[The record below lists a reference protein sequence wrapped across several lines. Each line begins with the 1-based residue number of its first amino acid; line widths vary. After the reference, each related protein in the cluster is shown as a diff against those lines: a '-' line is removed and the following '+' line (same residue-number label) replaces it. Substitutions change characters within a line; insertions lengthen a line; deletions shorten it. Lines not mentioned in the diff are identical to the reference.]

1 MENELLEWT
10 TYRGSRTNPL
20 SSLISNHQ
28 RYVPPSRSFVYKLLC
43 DGSFNYDTQKAGIGV
58 LMFNVNGQTI
68 DGRAG
73 RVFCRAPICAEA
85 LAIHTAVLLA
95 TRTNASSI
103 VLFDCAQLVAAIKN
117 DDDQWPWECA
127 ATIAS
132 IRRLLDCYDF
142 ITIQHCRRE
151 EVAAADR
158 IAKDAREEALAP
170 DWLSSLRYDT
180 LRA

>member
-1 MENELLEWT
+1 MDNELREWT
-10 TYRGSRTNPL
+10 AYRGSRTIP
-20 SSLISNHQ
+20 SASLLSNHQ
-28 RYVPPSRSFVYKLLC
+28 RYAPPSRSFVYKLLC

-73 RVFCRAPICAEA
+73 RAFCRAPICAEA

-95 TRTNASSI
+95 TRTNSSSI
-103 VLFDCAQLVAAIKN
+103 VLSDCAQLVAAIKD

-132 IRRLLDCYDF
+132 IRRLLDCYGF
-142 ITIQHCRRE
+142 ITIQHCRRG

-158 IAKDAREEALAP
+158 IAKDAREGVLAP
-170 DWLSSLRYDT
+170 DWLTSVRYDSF
-180 LRA
+180 RA